1 MTAKEFVKEKYPN
14 ARAERQVRGMIKGM
28 QEVYWLIRDGRN
40 MMYMASGKSE
50 SNAWVNAK
58 ALILESEI
66 NPNAS
71 PLPSPSHLKK

>member
-28 QEVYWLIRDGRN
+28 QEVYYLIRDGRN
-40 MMYMASGKSE
+40 TMYMASGKSE

-58 ALILESEI
+58 KNILEREQ
-66 NPNAS
+66 
-71 PLPSPSHLKK
+71 